1 MRVLVFAAH
10 QDDESIGMGGT
21 IYKHAQ
27 GGDQVKVVFM
37 TDGSGG
43 SLDIGPK
50 ELSGIREEEARNACR
65 LLGVA
70 EVEFLGFMDG
80 FLTYGY
86 DTLVRTG
93 QVIRSY
99 KPDRVYAHHGD
110 GSMGQDNFDH
120 ITTSNLVRQAVFK
133 VQYRN
138 YPQFGKEVWKTPEFY
153 EYEVLHPLHDP
164 NAFVDI
170 TDVVEMKKKAIGRH
184 RSQMTSQPY
193 WETIGVALNRWRGI
207 LTGLGEYVE
216 AFKAVRTRVL

>member
-1 MRVLVFAAH
+1 MRVLVFATH
-10 QDDESIGMGGT
+10 PDDESIGIAGT
-21 IYKHAQ
+21 IYKHVQ
-27 GGDQVKVVFM
+27 SGDQVKVAFM

-43 SLDIGPK
+43 SLDIEPK
-50 ELSGIREEEARNACR
+50 ELSRMREQEARNACT

-70 EVEFLGFMDG
+70 EVEFFGFKDG

-93 QVIRSY
+93 QVVRSF
-99 KPDRVYAHHGD
+99 KPDRVYSHHAD
-110 GSMGQDNFDH
+110 GSIGQDNFDH

-138 YPQFGKEVWKTPEFY
+138 YPQFGKEVWKTPEFF
-153 EYEVLHPLHDP
+153 EYEVLHPLHEP

-170 TDVVEMKKKAIGRH
+170 TNVVEVKKKAIGQH
-184 RSQMTSQPY
+184 RSQMTAQPY
-193 WETIGVALNRWRGI
+193 WEEIGLALNRWRGL

-216 AFKAVRTRVL
+216 AFKAVRTRLF